1 MVNRVSFMSSHR
13 WRGTFVGEARTSDV
27 IASRRLASDWLGD
40 DIMWKCGGGYE
51 GASALTTR
59 TQRRCSTIL
68 PPVSTLP
75 LSPSGSSVRFR
86 HLRSSSRFLPLGQ
99 PFAVSVDPVFRVA
112 FPPLSFF
119 RRSSDSLT
127 RTLPLSCLLPTFVE
141 DRSVSIPHA
150 ANGGGFSL
158 FLFLFHFASHL
169 TSPHFTS
176 PHLASPHP
184 ASRRL
189 FRGSVSALRPFLL
202 LFLLPVS
209 RSVPDAFA
217 SSLPFDHN
225 SRLTNIVNTPALSG
239 ETRSPRDIP

>member
-1 MVNRVSFMSSHR
+1 MSSHR

-51 GASALTTR
+51 GASAPTTR

-75 LSPSGSSVRFR
+75 LSPAGSSVRFR

-99 PFAVSVDPVFRVA
+99 PFAVSVDRVFRVA

-127 RTLPLSCLLPTFVE
+127 RTLPLFCLLPFVE
-141 DRSVSIPHA
+141 DRSVSISHA

-158 FLFLFHFASHL
+158 FLFLSHFASHL
-169 TSPHFTS
+169 ISLHFTS

-184 ASRRL
+184 ASCRL
-189 FRGSVSALRPFLL
+189 FRGSVSALRPFLFF
-202 LFLLPVS
+202 FLPPVS

-225 SRLTNIVNTPALSG
+225 FRLTNIVNTPALSG
-239 ETRSPRDIP
+239 ETWSPRHIP